1 MTPNQN
7 MMWDGQGP
15 VMIGRFDPVNGTP
28 AMGYLVDVYR
38 IGCGTSALTTSLSVE
53 KKIIKESCSGQRLA
67 LKERET
73 AKQLEVKLDMIQF
86 SGRTLGIA
94 LYGDAVVTN
103 SGTVTDEALP
113 TLKAG
118 DYFVTRHPDVSSLVI
133 EDSTALTPLVYVA
146 GTHYEV
152 EDAKHGRCR
161 LIAHP
166 AGHVEPLKMDY
177 SYGEYT
183 NIPAFTKSGVE
194 RGILFSGIN
203 GDGQRARILI
213 PRISLAPNGDFS
225 WIAEE
230 EATLSLSGQAL
241 YVDQLATDAD
251 FGPFMRVDLI

>member
-1 MTPNQN
+1 MTPTQN

-15 VMIGRFDPVNGTP
+15 VMIGRFDPENGTP
-28 AMGYLVDVYR
+28 DMGYLVDVYR
-38 IGCGTSALTTSLSVE
+38 IGCGTSSLSTALSVE

-86 SGRTLGIA
+86 SGRTLAIA
-94 LYGDAVVTN
+94 LYGDAILTAA
-103 SGTVTDEALP
+103 GAVTDETLP
-113 TLKAG
+113 ELVPG
-118 DYFVTRHPDVSSLVI
+118 DYFVTRHPDIESLVI
-133 EDSTALTPLVYVA
+133 EDSTGGAPLVYVA

-166 AGHVEPLKMDY
+166 AAHVEPLKMDY

-183 NIPAFTKSGVE
+183 NIAAFTQAGVE

-203 GDGQRARILI
+203 GDGQRARIVI
-213 PRISLAPNGDFS
+213 PRISLAPSGDFS
-225 WIAEE
+225 WIADE

-241 YVDQLATDAD
+241 YVDKLATDAN